1 VIVELH
7 VVPDCPNL
15 LAARDLLRAGLAELG
30 LPPWFT
36 EVTGDY
42 PSPSVLV
49 DGIDVTGADT
59 DGAARAAWICPP
71 STTSAPPSNGR

>member
-7 VVPDCPNL
+7 VVPDRPNL

-30 LPPWFT
+30 LPPWFI

-42 PSPSVLV
+42 PSPWCSW
-49 DGIDVTGADT
+49 TA
-59 DGAARAAWICPP
+59 
-71 STTSAPPSNGR
+71 ST